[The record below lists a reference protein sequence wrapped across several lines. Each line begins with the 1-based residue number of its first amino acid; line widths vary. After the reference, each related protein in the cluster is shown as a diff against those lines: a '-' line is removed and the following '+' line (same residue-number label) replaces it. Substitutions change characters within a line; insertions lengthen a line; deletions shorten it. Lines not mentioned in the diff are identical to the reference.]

1 MSDQV
6 QLLKTTEL
14 DASIVSLRSDGILQ
28 IFMKPNRTMNLKDGM
43 DMVRVFGEIGEGK
56 KYPLLFIAGDFTLAN
71 AEARYYAAS
80 EEANQYTLAVVFVVN
95 NVAQKLM
102 GNAFITFNKPV
113 KQTKIFTKEEEGV
126 KWLKTFLT

>member
-1 MSDQV
+1 MSDSV
-6 QLLKTTEL
+6 EILKKTDL

-28 IFMKPNRTMNLKDGM
+28 IFMKPNRTMKLIDGQN
-43 DMVRVFGEIGEGK
+43 MVKAFADLGGGK

-80 EEANQYTLAVVFVVN
+80 EEANLYTVAVVFIVN
-95 NVAQKLM
+95 NIAQKIM

-113 KQTKIFTKEEEGV
+113 KPTKILTSEEEGV
-126 KWLKTFLT
+126 KWLKSFM